1 MSNNTIK
8 FARLITFLLVFIY
21 SYAGYTK
28 NMTIFDF
35 SFEDIDGNLV
45 NINKFKGKPIFM
57 VNTASRCGFTPQ
69 YENLQNLFI
78 NYRNTDLT
86 ILAITSNS
94 FNQEYTS
101 NEDIKKIC
109 LVNYDVGFVTS
120 SPIDVRGDNTH
131 EIFSW
136 LDDEYGEIPKWNFYK
151 YLFDKNGNLAS
162 SWSSMTKPDS
172 SKILKEINKV
182 FDFLQS
188 NYKILDYKHLIV
200 SPHHTSRKLFDLIDN
215 EITNVKKGLK
225 GGIILKLNSFT
236 SYKFVDKLYEASR
249 SGVKVKLLVRGIC
262 CLIPNKLGLSEN
274 IEVKSVVDKY
284 LEHSRVYVFENGGDK
299 KVYISSADLMTR
311 NIEKRVEVACPIY
324 QEDLKNQVLETLKIS
339 DEDNIKTRLINNE
352 PQNKFVDNS
361 DKKIRSQ
368 WDTYD
373 YFNNIL
379 E

>member
-8 FARLITFLLVFIY
+8 FARLITFLLVFFY

-45 NINKFKGKPIFM
+45 NLNKFKGKPIFM

-136 LDDEYGEIPKWNFYK
+136 LNDEYGKIPKWNFYK

-172 SKILKEINKV
+172 SKVLEEIN
-182 FDFLQS
+182 
-188 NYKILDYKHLIV
+188 
-200 SPHHTSRKLFDLIDN
+200 
-215 EITNVKKGLK
+215 NVL
-225 GGIILKLNSFT
+225 
-236 SYKFVDKLYEASR
+236 
-249 SGVKVKLLVRGIC
+249 
-262 CLIPNKLGLSEN
+262 
-274 IEVKSVVDKY
+274 
-284 LEHSRVYVFENGGDK
+284 
-299 KVYISSADLMTR
+299 
-311 NIEKRVEVACPIY
+311 
-324 QEDLKNQVLETLKIS
+324 
-339 DEDNIKTRLINNE
+339 
-352 PQNKFVDNS
+352 
-361 DKKIRSQ
+361 
-368 WDTYD
+368 
-373 YFNNIL
+373 
-379 E
+379 